1 MNLDID
7 QIPKQKGKVAII
19 TGANSGLGYETAL
32 VLSKKEVTVI
42 MACRNLKKA
51 EKAKKQLLDEVPSAD
66 IQLMEI
72 DLSKLESVR
81 TFAATF
87 QEKFDQLDMLINNAG
102 VMMPPYE
109 KTDDGLELQFEANY
123 LGHFLLTALLI
134 DQLEKTPSSRIV
146 SLSSI
151 AHKSAKINFDDLQ
164 SEKKYSKSEAYGQSK
179 LACLIFAYELQ
190 RRLEKRNSN
199 TISVAAHP
207 GVSNTDLMRHMP
219 KFITTVLGPILIP
232 IFTHKPSKAAQAQIN
247 AALNS
252 EVNGGDY
259 LGPTGFSEMKG
270 EVGIVD
276 SNKISKDKYVAKKL
290 WNTSEVLCEEKFFKE

>member
-1 MNLDID
+1 MNFDINK
-7 QIPKQKGKVAII
+7 IPTQKGKIAII

-32 VLSKKEVTVI
+32 ALAKKELTII
-42 MACRNLKKA
+42 MACRNLEKA
-51 EKAKKQLLDEVPSAD
+51 EEAKKQLLKEVPAAD
-66 IQLMEI
+66 LHLMKI
-72 DLSKLESVR
+72 DLSQLESVR
-81 TFAATF
+81 TFAAEF
-87 QEKFDQLDMLINNAG
+87 KEKFDKLDILINNAG

-109 KTDDGLELQFEANY
+109 KTDDGFELQFEANY

-134 DQLEKTPSSRIV
+134 DQLENTPNSRVV

-151 AHKSAKINFDDLQ
+151 AHKSATINFDDLQ
-164 SEKKYSKSEAYGQSK
+164 SEKKYSKSKAYGQSK

-190 RRLEKRNSN
+190 RRLEKRDSK

-219 KFITTVLGPILIP
+219 KFITTFLGPILIP
-232 IFTHKPSKAAQAQIN
+232 IFTHKPSKAAKPQIN

-252 EVNGGDY
+252 EISGGEY

-276 SNKISKDKYVAKKL
+276 SNKVSKDKEVAQQL
-290 WNTSEVLCEEKFFKE
+290 WKTSEALCEEHFFEK